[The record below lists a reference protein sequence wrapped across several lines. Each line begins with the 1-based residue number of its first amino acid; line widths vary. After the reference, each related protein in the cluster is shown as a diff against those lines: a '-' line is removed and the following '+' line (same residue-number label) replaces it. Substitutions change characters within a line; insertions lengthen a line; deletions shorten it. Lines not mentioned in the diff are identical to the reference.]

1 MVAAGGKAG
10 QSKLVPNA
18 IAMPHRR
25 NGGETVAVKCQH
37 CGRWIPT
44 GGERCQHCGESQ
56 QTVELRP
63 LGGAPAPPP
72 PRAPHAAGRGQDPAS
87 PRTGR
92 EPPAE
97 PQPLPPDQEDARS
110 WRYIGG
116 LARADPA
123 LAVLLALMAISAL
136 ASLVRGDLVS
146 AMIQGAIL
154 WGVLTF
160 QWWGY
165 FIALALAALSV
176 VAGVGIVA
184 VAIAG
189 GAGLAA
195 TVAFGPTVVV
205 GVFTLIVL
213 LRRRDSFA

>member
-1 MVAAGGKAG
+1 M
-10 QSKLVPNA
+10 
-18 IAMPHRR
+18 
-25 NGGETVAVKCQH
+25 KCQH

-44 GGERCQHCGESQ
+44 GREHCQHCEEPQ
-56 QTVELRP
+56 EKVELRP
-63 LGGAPAPPP
+63 LGGTAAPPRP
-72 PRAPHAAGRGQDPAS
+72 STPEAG
-87 PRTGR
+87 THGR
-92 EPPAE
+92 DLVSQVGKREIPAE
-97 PQPLPPDQEDARS
+97 PEPLPRPPDQEDARS
-110 WRYIGG
+110 WRYVSS

-136 ASLVRGDLVS
+136 ASLLREDLVS
-146 AMIQGAIL
+146 AMVQGAIL

-165 FIALALAALSV
+165 YIALALAALSV

-195 TVAFGPTVVV
+195 LFTLGPTLAV
-205 GVFTLIVL
+205 GVFAIVVL